1 MIKPFTISRETP
13 VTPEAACKFIKDH
26 TLHMHA
32 RYDLL
37 ERYYEGDHP
46 ICGREKRS
54 VLANN
59 KLVGNHAKYIS
70 DTCVGYFAG
79 NPVKYSCDG
88 IEPLLELLRAAD
100 SDTQDIDLAQKASIF
115 GTAYEFIYTDE
126 DGQPRLYSPDPRQAF
141 VIYDLSLIHI

>member
-1 MIKPFTISRETP
+1 MIKPFTISADIP

-26 TLHMHA
+26 TLHTHA
-32 RYDLL
+32 RYDAL

-46 ICGREKRS
+46 ICGRKKRS

-59 KLVGNHAKYIS
+59 KLVCNHAKYIS

-79 NPVKYSCDG
+79 NPVKYSGEG

-100 SDTQDIDLAQKASIF
+100 SDTQDIDL
-115 GTAYEFIYTDE
+115 
-126 DGQPRLYSPDPRQAF
+126 
-141 VIYDLSLIHI
+141 SLIHI

>member
-37 ERYYEGDHP
+37 ERYYEGLHP
-46 ICGREKRS
+46 ICSREKRS

-59 KLVGNHAKYIS
+59 KLVCNHAKYIS

-79 NPVKYSCDG
+79 NPVKVFRRG
-88 IEPLLELLRAAD
+88 HRAAPG
-100 SDTQDIDLAQKASIF
+100 AS
-115 GTAYEFIYTDE
+115 ES
-126 DGQPRLYSPDPRQAF
+126 R
-141 VIYDLSLIHI
+141 